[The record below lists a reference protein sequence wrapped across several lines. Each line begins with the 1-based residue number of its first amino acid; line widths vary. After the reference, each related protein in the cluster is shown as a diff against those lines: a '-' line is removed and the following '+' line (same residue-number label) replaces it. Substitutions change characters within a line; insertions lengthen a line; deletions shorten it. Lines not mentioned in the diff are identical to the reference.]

1 MEMSRRTAL
10 SSLFAFPLLPSIAAR
25 GETKAASLI
34 VHARTQIGVTTL
46 YDGAY
51 VALDY
56 PNGDVP
62 RERGVCIDVIIRAYR
77 EAFDFDFQK
86 HVHQDMAANFSV
98 YPKRWGL
105 SRTDRNI
112 DHRRVPNIETWL
124 VRNGHE
130 LPASAWQ
137 PGDLLTCRVGGSLPH
152 IGILSSQKDDQGRW
166 KAIHNIGLGTLE
178 DSRIWSYGDQRRF
191 RFLPS

>member
-1 MEMSRRTAL
+1 MDPTRRTTLACL
-10 SSLFAFPLLPSIAAR
+10 FSLPILPHLAAR
-25 GETKAASLI
+25 GDTRAASLI

-51 VALDY
+51 VSLDY
-56 PNGDVP
+56 PMGDVP
-62 RERGVCIDVIIRAYR
+62 RDRGVCIDVIIRAYR

-86 HVHQDMAANFSV
+86 QVHEDMAANFAA

-105 SRTDRNI
+105 TRTDRNI
-112 DHRRVPNIETWL
+112 DHRRVPNVETWL
-124 VRNGHE
+124 RRHGHE
-130 LPASAWQ
+130 LPASDWQ
-137 PGDLLTCRVGGSLPH
+137 PGDLITCRVGGSLPH
-152 IGILSSQKDDQGRW
+152 IGILSSQKDRRGRW

-178 DSRIWSYGDQRRF
+178 DSRIWNYGDQRRF